1 MTWSSN
7 LARSSHSVLLHA
19 MTKALGLLALFLAV
33 VSACWADE
41 RIDALRKKAEQ
52 GNAEAQFS
60 IGLAYAAGN
69 GVPKDPVEAI
79 KWWQKSAVQGDAKA
93 QLGLGLAYAAGAG
106 VIKDPVESA
115 QWYRKAAEQGFAEA
129 QFNLGVNYY
138 NGDGVLKDLVEA
150 HAWWNI
156 AGVGG
161 YGNAQEN
168 RYKIEK
174 EMTKEQIAEATKR
187 AKEIMA
193 AIKK

>member
-1 MTWSSN
+1 
-7 LARSSHSVLLHA
+7 

-93 QLGLGLAYAAGAG
+93 Q
-106 VIKDPVESA
+106 
-115 QWYRKAAEQGFAEA
+115 
-129 QFNLGVNYY
+129 FNLGVNYY